1 MRTREKSKAQLLRE
15 VKDLNEQVARLEDT
29 AKQAMHRQDAAQE
42 KTNTYVGRC
51 LELEK
56 RIETGHQEYVVM
68 KDDRDAKSR
77 EVYDLKRELNEV
89 RASLGVANN
98 DLKFWKDRYNSM
110 CDALNR
116 MRGHLLNQAKLA
128 GVLAHQ
134 VHEPVSYSNNERG

>member
-1 MRTREKSKAQLLRE
+1 
-15 VKDLNEQVARLEDT
+15 
-29 AKQAMHRQDAAQE
+29 
-42 KTNTYVGRC
+42 
-51 LELEK
+51 
-56 RIETGHQEYVVM
+56 
-68 KDDRDAKSR
+68 
-77 EVYDLKRELNEV
+77 
-89 RASLGVANN
+89 VANN